1 MGYEVRHI
9 VCPLCEKGFTF
20 FLMAL
25 DYEIKGHEGHWEKL
39 SCPKCGMTMF
49 VSNSQNYVL
58 PAEETEAVRKRLTM

>member
-25 DYEIKGHEGHWEKL
+25 DYEIKGHEGQWEKL

-49 VSNSQNYVL
+49 VSNTQNYVL
-58 PAEETEAVRKRLTM
+58 PAEETEAVRNQLTM